1 MASVCLWFYYCHSNI
16 VEYPVFCFLIICQT
30 LCAAWVLCSRMVK
43 LYILYP
49 VHVQMKPENGDDAVD
64 QQTEDQLLAEDEL
77 EGENLENFNKLTEY
91 GINKNVAREL
101 IKIYETGMMLNVL
114 GGCLQ

>member
-1 MASVCLWFYYCHSNI
+1 MFMVLLLSQQYSRVPC
-16 VEYPVFCFLIICQT
+16 FCFLIICQT
-30 LCAAWVLCSRMVK
+30 LCATWVLCSRMVK

-114 GGCLQ
+114 

>member
-1 MASVCLWFYYCHSNI
+1 
-16 VEYPVFCFLIICQT
+16 
-30 LCAAWVLCSRMVK
+30 
-43 LYILYP
+43 
-49 VHVQMKPENGDDAVD
+49 MKPENGDDAVD

-101 IKIYETGMMLNVL
+101 IKIYETGTTMFSRTYFLCYRYTQFGSWRSVMFWI
-114 GGCLQ
+114 

>member
-1 MASVCLWFYYCHSNI
+1 
-16 VEYPVFCFLIICQT
+16 
-30 LCAAWVLCSRMVK
+30 
-43 LYILYP
+43 
-49 VHVQMKPENGDDAVD
+49 MKPENGDDAVD

-101 IKIYETGMMLNVL
+101 IKIYETGTT
-114 GGCLQ
+114 